1 MHSAPS
7 VEYPAG
13 RSAFQARLD
22 GALALAW
29 LATQAAWWWSLDRAA
44 LPGAWWF
51 SGLLGLLAW
60 LGLRWRARDAVQGR
74 LCWEPAP
81 RRVAGVAPQPGA
93 PPGRWLW
100 HSDAYR
106 HGTELASLRWS
117 LDLQQRVLL
126 HLRNAAGVGWWV
138 WLERD
143 SAPADWQA
151 STKTSASWACARRAM
166 PARSCTKPFE

>member
-1 MHSAPS
+1 MSAPS

-13 RSAFQARLD
+13 RSVFQARLD

-29 LATQAAWWWSLDRAA
+29 LALQAAWWIALDG
-44 LPGAWWF
+44 LVPGAWWF

-60 LGLRWRARDAVQGR
+60 TGWRWRSRRPLQGR

-81 RRVAGVAPQPGA
+81 RRAGGVPQPGA
-93 PPGRWLW
+93 LPGRWLW
-100 HSDAYR
+100 YSDAYR
-106 HGTELASLRWS
+106 HGTALAGLHWS

-143 SAPADWQA
+143 SAPDDWQA
-151 STKTSASWACARRAM
+151 LREALVAWREAQH
-166 PARSCTKPFE
+166 P

>member
-22 GALALAW
+22 AVLALAW
-29 LATQAAWWWSLDRAA
+29 LATQACWWLALEGAA

-51 SGLLGLLAW
+51 SALLGLLAW
-60 LGLRWRARDAVQGR
+60 LGLRWRASTAVEGR

-81 RRVAGVAPQPGA
+81 RRAAGVSPQPGA
-93 PPGRWLW
+93 LPGRWLW
-100 HSDAYR
+100 RSEAYR
-106 HGTELASLRWS
+106 HGTELAELRWS
-117 LDLQQRVLL
+117 LDLQRRVLL
-126 HLRNAAGVGWWV
+126 HLRNAAGIGWWV

-143 SAPADWQA
+143 SSPADWQA
-151 STKTSASWACARRAM
+151 LREALVAWREAQRHAGGQDR
-166 PARSCTKPFE
+166 

>member
-13 RSAFQARLD
+13 RSAFQARIE

-29 LATQAAWWWSLDRAA
+29 LGMQAAWWLSLEGAA

-51 SGLLGLLAW
+51 SGLLGLVAW
-60 LGLRWRARDAVQGR
+60 LVQRWRARSVVEGR
-74 LCWEPAP
+74 LSWEPAA
-81 RRVAGVAPQPGA
+81 RRPAGMSPQPGSL
-93 PPGRWLW
+93 PGRWVW
-100 HSDAYR
+100 RSEAYR

-126 HLRNAAGVGWWV
+126 QLRNAAGISWWV
-138 WLERD
+138 WLECDR
-143 SAPADWQA
+143 APADWQA
-151 STKTSASWACARRAM
+151 LREALVAWRELQQQAGQRRA
-166 PARSCTKPFE
+166 